1 VLRIHYA
8 NCSSFNADFDGDE
21 MNCHR
26 PQDFLASAEAAQIVN
41 ADEQYCVP
49 RDGTPVRGLIQDH
62 ISSGVLLTQK
72 DTFLTRAQFHQL
84 LWAGCAALEHDVDLV
99 AERAGGAARVPRV
112 RLPMPAIVRPREL
125 WTGKQLIRC
134 LLEQCAPGQPPI
146 TLRSTSRVKA
156 AAWRGHSEEGTVFV
170 HRNDLVTGV
179 LDKNQFGASAFGLV
193 HAVFE
198 VYGGATA
205 GRLLSSLGRL
215 FSNFLQQHGFTC
227 GISDLLLTPK
237 AEAARAAALRDA
249 AAAGIGTAASFVGL
263 FDEQQQQRSG
273 DASDPSYV
281 ALVSRQLRSLLSSSD
296 AAAKALDSR
305 MTSSLSKFT
314 TAAIATCIPDGLMVP
329 FPRNCMTLMTT
340 TGAKGG
346 QVNAAQISA
355 LLGSQELEGRRVP
368 LMSSGKS
375 LPCFEAY
382 SPLPRAGGYVT
393 DRFLTGIRP
402 QEYFFHCVPE
412 DHEILTERGFMDLD
426 AYESA
431 VARDGADALRVAG
444 YDPATRADALR
455 DAAPPRQERARRAD
469 ARRVLGRRRNAR
481 HMVGDNGRL
490 RTGLVDRASSEPHE
504 PSRHARPRHVC
515 PDRRASRSSQE
526 TAASDLLNVPA
537 PLVTWPS
544 PQAFGVG
551 EGEIAAPS
559 SSTCRRSPCSR
570 PRRRLRSSSSTAFG
584 LETTARCSVVISQ
597 HVAICFTQHKRAD
610 FEFLLDAMRAPA
622 SSRWRLGT
630 TARPATIAR
639 SCASRTR
646 AGSSIGDVTQY
657 DAHKYVDASQERRTE
672 RCASWHC
679 RRALEAGARVG
690 WRAST
695 RPAEPYD
702 AVSWAGGSYLAPEK
716 SAKWFW
722 HWVWTLDKERLRHV
736 VRGLWR
742 ADGSWSDKQ
751 NQIFTRRRASAT
763 SSCACC

>member
-1 VLRIHYA
+1 VISPDVNLATNEVGLPLYFATRLTVREPVCGYNYDRLMRAVINGADQWPGANVVQFGDTETVALTSRALRADRDRRVGLARRLGSGTPEQPVYVHRHVTNNDFVLMNRQPTLHRPSILAHRIRVLRNGDKVLRIHYA

-99 AERAGGAARVPRV
+99 AERVGGAARVPRV

-134 LLEQCAPGQPPI
+134 VLEQCAPGQPPL

-156 AAWRGHSEEGTVFV
+156 AAWRGHSEEGTVVV

-193 HAVFE
+193 HGVFE

-431 VARDGADALRVAG
+431 TADGESRCAS
-444 YDPATRADALR
+444 PATTR
-455 DAAPPRQERARRAD
+455 PRSRCASRRRA
-469 ARRVLGRRRNAR
+469 
-481 HMVGDNGRL
+481 
-490 RTGLVDRASSEPHE
+490 ASSRTSA
-504 PSRHARPRHVC
+504 PSR
-515 PDRRASRSSQE
+515 
-526 TAASDLLNVPA
+526 
-537 PLVTWPS
+537 
-544 PQAFGVG
+544 
-551 EGEIAAPS
+551 
-559 SSTCRRSPCSR
+559 
-570 PRRRLRSSSSTAFG
+570 RSSSS
-584 LETTARCSVVISQ
+584 
-597 HVAICFTQHKRAD
+597 
-610 FEFLLDAMRAPA
+610 
-622 SSRWRLGT
+622 
-630 TARPATIAR
+630 RP
-639 SCASRTR
+639 
-646 AGSSIGDVTQY
+646 
-657 DAHKYVDASQERRTE
+657 
-672 RCASWHC
+672 
-679 RRALEAGARVG
+679 
-690 WRAST
+690 
-695 RPAEPYD
+695 
-702 AVSWAGGSYLAPEK
+702 
-716 SAKWFW
+716 SAKCST
-722 HWVWTLDKERLRHV
+722 HGRSTTDARL
-736 VRGLWR
+736 
-742 ADGSWSDKQ
+742 
-751 NQIFTRRRASAT
+751 TRRPT
-763 SSCACC
+763 T